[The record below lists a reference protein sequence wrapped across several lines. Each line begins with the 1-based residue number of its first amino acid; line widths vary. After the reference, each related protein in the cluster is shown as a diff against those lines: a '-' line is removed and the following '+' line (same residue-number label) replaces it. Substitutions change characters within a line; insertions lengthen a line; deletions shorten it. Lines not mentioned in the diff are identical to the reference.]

1 MSFYLYRIFQ
11 GEETLYIGKGSG
23 YRLSHQKRRFRAD
36 GEIIVDGI
44 ESETDAYRQE
54 RALIALHKPPLNKHV
69 GGNGGWSGVSR
80 NWAEAP
86 NGLTPEG
93 LAGAAPIVARLINIW
108 RKDQSLNGIL
118 SILGAYIKV
127 HGEDVFT
134 EAVVPHLRRL
144 IRNDLALES
153 KP

>member
-23 YRLSHQKRRFRAD
+23 YRLSHQKRRFQAD

-44 ESETDAYRQE
+44 ESEADAYRQE

-86 NGLTPEG
+86 NGL
-93 LAGAAPIVARLINIW
+93 
-108 RKDQSLNGIL
+108 NGIL
-118 SILGAYIKV
+118 SILGAYIKA
-127 HGEDVFT
+127 HGEEVIT